1 MTTIS
6 FDLDGTLVTD
16 EFTQVVWH
24 QGIPELYARENKC
37 TFDEAKSYICNEY
50 AKVGDTALEWYD
62 IKYWLEFFKLNTSW
76 KDLLDKFKGSIKTY
90 PEVDEILDQLTQS
103 YQLIITSNAAREF
116 LDTELRETGITP
128 YFKHIFSATSDF
140 NKVKK
145 TGEFYQGICK
155 KINVEHSQLI
165 HVGDHYDFDFLVPQQ
180 QGITSFY
187 LDRKGEKEGSQI
199 VRDLTEFTDKLKC
212 IPGCFST

>member
-24 QGIPELYARENKC
+24 QAIPELYARENTC
-37 TFDEAKSYICNEY
+37 TFGEAQSYIFNEY
-50 AKVGDTALEWYD
+50 SKVGDTALEWYD

-76 KDLLDKFKGSIKTY
+76 NDLLDKFKGSIRTY
-90 PEVDEILDQLTQS
+90 PEVEGVLAQLNHS

-128 YFKHIFSATSDF
+128 YFEHIFSATSDF
-140 NKVKK
+140 KKVKK

-155 KINVEHSQLI
+155 KINVEHSQII

-187 LDRKGEKEGSQI
+187 LDRKGEKEGSQV
-199 VRDLTEFTDKLKC
+199 VRDLTEFTNKLQC
-212 IPGCFST
+212 IPGCLST